1 MLTKEELE
9 TLKEKLLEE
18 KLKLSRELEDPHVDF
33 GSDVDAFDEES
44 DEAEEFA
51 TKLGIQT
58 ATKEHLREVNG
69 ALERIAVGEYGVC
82 EECHN
87 PISFELLSVEPES
100 RLCKVCK
107 TK

>member
-18 KLKLSRELEDPHVDF
+18 KIKISRELEDPHVDF
-33 GSDVDAFDEES
+33 GNDVDAFDEET

-51 TKLGIQT
+51 NRLGVQAAI
-58 ATKEHLREVNG
+58 KEHLREINS

-87 PISFELLSVEPES
+87 PISSDVLRAEPES
-100 RLCKVCK
+100 RLCKSCK
-107 TK
+107 IK

>member
-18 KLKLSRELEDPHVDF
+18 KIKISRELEDPHVDF
-33 GSDVDAFDEES
+33 GNDVDGFDEET

-51 TKLGIQT
+51 NRLGVQAAI
-58 ATKEHLREVNG
+58 KEHLREING

-87 PISFELLSVEPES
+87 PISPDVLRAEPES
-100 RLCKVCK
+100 RLCKSCK